1 MIDNLQV
8 RLDDYRK
15 REQRRGDK
23 RKNLDELKV
32 SHTHKHIHEVNTP
45 ISPDKAYYPF
55 QLQMPPPPNT
65 QPVAATAPI
74 PPPVQIVKEKSP
86 KNAVRTERY
95 AELLRD
101 YELSVDRCHRMESE
115 NEMLRTQANSLQS
128 QVHDL
133 SQQRLETEVRYEQLR
148 KRHEITQEEV
158 KTLRDRLN
166 NNQVSNA
173 LGQVPTASPHPNYL
187 YEYTNEKVEKEFAIE
202 RAKQLET
209 EKEKAENELFEA
221 KVQCEKLQIDVN
233 SLRKKEREK
242 QNKFESA
249 ISNYEKSQETIQFLE
264 EKVHKYKKRL
274 QKEIEIQQLEQD
286 RLIDSFTQQKA
297 QYQSMLK
304 KREEERKEDVTQYEE
319 IVTKL
324 RSEIDRLEREVADR
338 EHLNES
344 RFIKDQQEQQ
354 TMYKQQLDEYKKRN
368 QQQLQQIR
376 EQNLVHVQQLQTERE
391 ELEKQFAT
399 QRDQLQNQIEQ
410 QQYQRD
416 LLQQQLLQHQAQV
429 EQLQLQMERLRE
441 ESQQQVEKIREDS
454 QQQLERLRAEAKG
467 QADVAQEMYKTK
479 LSQLKDQHKKQLDEQ
494 IENAKKKLVKRD
506 EKAET
511 LRLEWEAELASR
523 EEKYNA
529 ERRDAELD
537 LESAQRHVSQLQHA
551 LTEEKEERQ
560 MLRNELENAR
570 KNTEQLAI
578 KIDELQRSRMANL
591 VDDQI
596 QTVETAISLENLLHR
611 QEQYDSQI
619 DFMSN
624 EVRTQTVKLQELERQ
639 NEKLNKQL
647 EEAHQH
653 LITSNSDIRNYVTQ
667 LEASLNEN
675 AALRNTII
683 KLEGEVDMVHESRR
697 SLEKEV
703 KKRNRFISTFV
714 QPILK

>member
-1 MIDNLQV
+1 
-8 RLDDYRK
+8 
-15 REQRRGDK
+15 
-23 RKNLDELKV
+23 
-32 SHTHKHIHEVNTP
+32 VNTP

-74 PPPVQIVKEKSP
+74 PPPVQVVKEKSP

-416 LLQQQLLQHQAQV
+416 LLQQQLSQHQAQV